1 MSLISELKRR
11 NVFKVGAAYAVVA
24 WVLMQVLDIV
34 LPTFDAPR
42 WVNQTLLFLIILGF
56 PVALVLAWAFELT
69 PDGIK
74 ATRDVAPDTSIGP
87 QTSHKL
93 NYLISGGLALLLV
106 LVVVKQGLDSAP
118 APEVAA
124 TAGAPAT
131 LAAEPA
137 PVADAPLAPSF
148 DIIPDS
154 IAVLPF
160 ANLSPDPDDAFFA
173 AGLHDEILNQLTN
186 IRNLKVISRQSVL
199 RYADSELTIPEIA
212 QELRV
217 SHIMEG
223 SVRYAGDRIR
233 VTAQLIDTATDE
245 HLWSETFDMDF
256 ADVFEAESQIAMNVA
271 NAMQV
276 NFSEA
281 EQAAL
286 EKIPTQSSQAYA
298 LYLEAISFRS
308 DISFGDTTAADN
320 AQQLLDQAIALDPG
334 FATAYMVKANLH
346 GFLQQIPQAR
356 EYASRALALDPTVG
370 RGDLLEVLLLNAE
383 LRYTEAV
390 PLIDAFLRERPNDLD
405 ALEAGVDAHWG
416 ILDNAGALVLAQR
429 AYAIE
434 QVSRSF
440 SLMGISYSR
449 LARHEE
455 AIPYLQEVV
464 RLEPQ
469 SATSQLE
476 LAYSLAVVGRTDDAV
491 AWIDRIKDEVL
502 GRNEEKNAGGN
513 LYSALIYA
521 NALAGRDAEAKRLF
535 AKFQQ
540 DAEAS
545 SDLPTRARAYISA
558 GELDQG
564 LLLLQQM
571 SIDRSVNN
579 RNTTNAIKMLKGNPH
594 HLPAL
599 ERPEFV
605 AAREN
610 L

>member
-1 MSLISELKRR
+1 VSLVAELKRR
-11 NVFKVGAAYAVVA
+11 NVFRVGAAYAVLA
-24 WVLMQVLDIV
+24 WVVMQVVDIV

-56 PVALVLAWAFELT
+56 PVALVLAWVFDLT

-74 ATRDVAPDTSIGP
+74 ATSDLASETSKRP
-87 QTSHKL
+87 QAGQKL
-93 NYLISGGLALLLV
+93 NYLITAGLAL
-106 LVVVKQGLDSAP
+106 VVVMMVIKQGLEPDASTDAV
-118 APEVAA
+118 AVAA
-124 TAGAPAT
+124 EVTTTAAPPT
-131 LAAEPA
+131 SLP
-137 PVADAPLAPSF
+137 
-148 DIIPDS
+148 DIIEDS

-160 ANLSPDPDDAFFA
+160 DNLSPDPDDAFFA
-173 AGLHDEILNQLTN
+173 AGLHDEILNQLSK

-217 SHIMEG
+217 SNIMEG

-276 NFSEA
+276 NFSEE

-298 LYLEAISFRS
+298 LYLEALSLWS
-308 DISFGDTTAADN
+308 DIEFGDTAAGDN
-320 AQQLLDQAIALDPG
+320 AQQLLDQAIALDAG
-334 FATAYMVKANLH
+334 FATAYMEKADIH
-346 GFLQQIPQAR
+346 RFFQQIPQAR
-356 EYASRALALDPTVG
+356 EYASKALALDPAVG
-370 RGDLLEVLLLNAE
+370 RADLLEVHLLNSE
-383 LRYTEAV
+383 LRYAEAV
-390 PLIDAFLRERPNDLD
+390 PLINTFLERHPYDLD
-405 ALEAGVDAHWG
+405 ALIAGIDAHWG
-416 ILDNAGALVLAQR
+416 SFDMAGALALAEKV
-429 AYAIE
+429 YAIE
-434 QVSRSF
+434 QTPRAF
-440 SLMGISYSR
+440 SMMGLSYSR
-449 LARHEE
+449 LGRHEE
-455 AIPYLQEVV
+455 ALPYLQEVV
-464 RLEPQ
+464 RLNPQ
-469 SATSQLE
+469 SATAQLE
-476 LAYSLAVVGRTDDAV
+476 LAFSLAALGRTDDAV
-491 AWIDRIKDEVL
+491 AWISSIKDEVL
-502 GRNEEKNAGGN
+502 GKNEEKNAGGN

-521 NALAGRDAEAKRLF
+521 NAVAGRDAEARRLF

-540 DAEAS
+540 DAEAA

-571 SIDRSVNN
+571 STDRSVNN
-579 RNTTNAIKMLKGNPH
+579 RNTTNAIKLLKVNPH